1 MKFLFAFICL
11 SNKYFSSVQL
21 VFAQLYEEK
30 LDFFSDYFFVYQKRV
45 MDEKDRLVSGSVLHF
60 VYFISN
66 VFFD

>member
-45 MDEKDRLVSGSVLHF
+45 MDEKDRLVSDKYITFSLF
-60 VYFISN
+60 YKQ
-66 VFFD
+66 